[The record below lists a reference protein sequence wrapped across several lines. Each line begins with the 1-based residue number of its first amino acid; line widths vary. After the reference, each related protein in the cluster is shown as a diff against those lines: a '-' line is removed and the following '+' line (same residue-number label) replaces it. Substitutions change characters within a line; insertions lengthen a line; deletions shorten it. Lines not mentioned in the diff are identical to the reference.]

1 MSEHLVATTPTH
13 DLVDL
18 SAVLG
23 ITACTKRQD
32 VASGNYFVLLDLEM
46 APRSLD
52 PSSDSHAPV
61 ASTTTQLELTLPQFY
76 HLLAEMEELKAHAAT
91 ARL

>member
-1 MSEHLVATTPTH
+1 MSEHIVATTPTH

-32 VASGNYFVLLDLEM
+32 AASGNYFVLLDLEL
-46 APRSLD
+46 APRPLD
-52 PSSDSHAPV
+52 PTSDATVPT
-61 ASTTTQLELTLPQFY
+61 TTTQLELTLPQFY